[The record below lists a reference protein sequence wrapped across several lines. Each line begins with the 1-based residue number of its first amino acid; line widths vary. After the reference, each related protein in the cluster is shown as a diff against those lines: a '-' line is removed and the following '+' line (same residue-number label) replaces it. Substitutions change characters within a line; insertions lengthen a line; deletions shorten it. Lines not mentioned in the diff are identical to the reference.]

1 MVMTRRVL
9 VMAVAAAVLA
19 AVGASA
25 LGFDQQAPVLVAG
38 ISWA

>member
-9 VMAVAAAVLA
+9 VTAVAIAALA
-19 AVGASA
+19 AGASA